1 MTDQALH
8 RLAPTAPAPQGS
20 ARPGREASVAAA
32 EGQAQLDA
40 YEALRAPLKPLTPCE
55 GADLMGRCPAIIPI
69 PLFSRP
75 F

>member
-8 RLAPTAPAPQGS
+8 RPVRTDPTRQGS
-20 ARPGREASVAAA
+20 ARPGRKASVAAA

-40 YEALRAPLKPLTPCE
+40 YEALRAPLKPPKPCE
-55 GADLMGRCPAIIPI
+55 RADLMGRCPAILTI